1 MVWFFGSPSSI
12 SLFTLKVLRY
22 INTPFTCK
30 QDPDARKL
38 ITFNYELTSCLWAIF
53 YQWLW
58 PKIKRLAVKRFIRS
72 QNRHRRWLWY
82 CCFWMGC
89 CFTCFF
95 FFLMLCLGKWV
106 VCFGLLL
113 TIGGKVLKKAFWQ
126 HYYEFHILNNWNI
139 SHHKYISYTCIWN
152 ITIFR
157 IG

>member
-1 MVWFFGSPSSI
+1 MDTIGHTVLKKTIVQKQRQRSERRAITLSI
-12 SLFTLKVLRY
+12 SVHRWFEFSDRLLFYCLLSSVLRY
-22 INTPFTCK
+22 INTSLTCK
-30 QDPDARKL
+30 QDLDPRKL

-82 CCFWMGC
+82 WCFWMGC

-113 TIGGKVLKKAFWQ
+113 TIGGKV
-126 HYYEFHILNNWNI
+126 
-139 SHHKYISYTCIWN
+139 
-152 ITIFR
+152 
-157 IG
+157 